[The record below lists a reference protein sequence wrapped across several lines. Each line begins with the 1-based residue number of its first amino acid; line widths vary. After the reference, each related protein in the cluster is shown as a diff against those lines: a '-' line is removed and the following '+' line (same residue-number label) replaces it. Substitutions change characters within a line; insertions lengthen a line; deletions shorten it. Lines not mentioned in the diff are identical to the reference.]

1 VRRGRAAQ
9 VPLKAYHH
17 AYEVQGRVHAPAADA
32 CRPRAAQRR
41 RTQVREVWAHMR
53 GSRVHA
59 RCSRAAQASYQV
71 HNRAYWLCGR
81 VLVRL
86 VDALRPRAAQRR
98 RTEVMVAR
106 AHMRGS
112 RVHARCSR
120 AAQASYQ
127 LLSHVLR
134 LCGRVA
140 VRLVDALRPR
150 AAQRRRTEVMPARA
164 RCLAEECRC
173 GAAGLR
179 RPRISYSAMYCGCAA
194 ALWCAHASLFGPA
207 LPSAGAQR

>member
-17 AYEVQGRVHAPAADA
+17 AYEVQGRVHAPVADA

-41 RTQVREVWAHMR
+41 RTQVREVLAHMR

-71 HNRAYWLCGR
+71 HNRAYLLCGC

-106 AHMRGS
+106 G
-112 RVHARCSR
+112 
-120 AAQASYQ
+120 
-127 LLSHVLR
+127 
-134 LCGRVA
+134 A
-140 VRLVDALRPR
+140 VMA
-150 AAQRRRTEVMPARA
+150 EV
-164 RCLAEECRC
+164 CRC

-179 RPRISYSAMYCGCAA
+179 TPCHRYATLPPGCVGTVFVRYRRLPPPRCPAQVHTDGRGVG
-194 ALWCAHASLFGPA
+194 ALSRQK
-207 LPSAGAQR
+207 SAGAAQQGCASPVSAD